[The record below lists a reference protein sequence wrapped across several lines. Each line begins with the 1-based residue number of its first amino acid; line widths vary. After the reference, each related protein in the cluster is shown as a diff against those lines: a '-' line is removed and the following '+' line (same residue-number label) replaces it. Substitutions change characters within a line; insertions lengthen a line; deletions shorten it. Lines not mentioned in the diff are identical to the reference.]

1 MVLWQNLDSTM
12 NGNNCCPCWPNP
24 VGQTGYTAS
33 QNIALPINVSASIA
47 QGCLQTNTGT
57 SQQLCTL
64 LEQQLQL
71 LQQLHQQNLQ
81 NMMNLLPN
89 LSNNSMPFQAIASST
104 VNATPPALLQ
114 TPAVN
119 STKDSATNML
129 MDSTQPNKYE
139 ATLNLKNFKPEHIN
153 VTLACDHIEVIAE
166 NQEYTPTSASKQLVS
181 KTFTLPPNIIPET
194 IECLLSPDGILTIS
208 AKLKP

>member
-1 MVLWQNLDSTM
+1 M
-12 NGNNCCPCWPNP
+12 NGNNCCPWPNP
-24 VGQTGYTAS
+24 AGQTGYTAS
-33 QNIALPINVSASIA
+33 QNIALPINLSASIA
-47 QGCLQTNTGT
+47 HGCLQTNAGP
-57 SQQLCTL
+57 SQQLCALTGPSQQLCACAL

-89 LSNNSMPFQAIASST
+89 LSNNMPFQAITSST

-114 TPAVN
+114 TPAV
-119 STKDSATNML
+119 SCTKDSATNML

-166 NQEYTPTSASKQLVS
+166 NQEYTPTTASKQLVS

-208 AKLKP
+208 AKLKT